1 MSKSALIRIGFFRHR
16 VTRKVDSLINL
27 RIRQLA
33 SKKKGEKSK
42 VSIGVVLPGVF
53 VLFMVTAVAVIAMQ
67 LAVKKGLKLSVRRI
81 EALDR
86 VDDLIGRTTEM
97 GGTLVLI
104 TGYGGVSAGAGETMC
119 AFSMVQ
125 YVTER
130 TAKLGTR
137 VLVAAGHA
145 EQIPI
150 LEDMVQTASTIAGNP
165 EYYKGG
171 GEIVRLISGAD
182 TESYGTATLM
192 LLDPRSGVN
201 AKAMIAFGSGGVWNR
216 DAPQVGITANLNG
229 IVTLAGTAA
238 LHQIYNYIACFD
250 YAVISDEVFAMSA
263 YLTHEQNQLGTI
275 AGTDF
280 SKLLIIGLL
289 IAGFVYAA
297 ASGGRLLF
305 Q

>member
-1 MSKSALIRIGFFRHR
+1 
-16 VTRKVDSLINL
+16 
-27 RIRQLA
+27 
-33 SKKKGEKSK
+33 

-53 VLFMVTAVAVIAMQ
+53 VLFMITSVLVVAMQ
-67 LAVKKGLKLSVRRI
+67 LAVRRGLKLSVRRI

-86 VDDLIGRTTEM
+86 IDDFIGRTTEM

-104 TGYGGVSAGAGETMC
+104 TGYGGVSAAAAGETMC
-119 AFSMVQ
+119 AFAMVQ
-125 YVTER
+125 YVAER

-137 VLVAAGHA
+137 ILVAAGHA

-150 LEDMVQTASTIAGNP
+150 LEDMVQTASNIAGNP
-165 EYYKGG
+165 DYYKGG

-192 LLDPRSGVN
+192 LLDRRSGVN

-229 IVTLAGTAA
+229 IVTIAGTAS

-250 YAVISDEVFAMSA
+250 YAVISDEVYAMSA
-263 YLTHEQNQLGTI
+263 YLTHEQNQIGTI
-275 AGTDF
+275 AGTDI

-289 IAGFVYAA
+289 IVGFIYAA
-297 ASGGRLLF
+297 VTRGGLLF
-305 Q
+305 T